1 MAESKKVQKE
11 EENLDRPRYSD
22 AELEEFKQIILEKL
36 DKAMKDY
43 EQLKQSIQYL
53 DGNDIQDT
61 SPTFKMFE
69 EGASNLSEEETG
81 KLAERQ
87 EKFIKHLKDALIRI
101 ENKTYG
107 ICRETGRLIPKD
119 RLRAVPHATLS
130 IDAKKTEKV
139 KKPFIAPEK

>member
-1 MAESKKVQKE
+1 MAESKKVTKE

-69 EGASNLSEEETG
+69 EGASNLSKEETG

-87 EKFIKHLKDALIRI
+87 EKFIKHLK
-101 ENKTYG
+101 E
-107 ICRETGRLIPKD
+107 
-119 RLRAVPHATLS
+119 RANQS
-130 IDAKKTEKV
+130 
-139 KKPFIAPEK
+139 

>member
-1 MAESKKVQKE
+1 MADIRKNQQE

-36 DKAMKDY
+36 DKAMRDY
-43 EQLKQSIQYL
+43 DQLKKSIQYL

-69 EGASNLSEEETG
+69 EGASNLSKEETG

-130 IDAKKTEKV
+130 VDAKVNEK
-139 KKPFIAPEK
+139 KRKPLL

>member
-1 MAESKKVQKE
+1 MADIKKNQQE

-36 DKAMKDY
+36 DKAMRDY
-43 EQLKQSIQYL
+43 DQLKKSIQYL

-69 EGASNLSEEETG
+69 EGASNLSKEETG

-130 IDAKKTEKV
+130 VDAKVNEK
-139 KKPFIAPEK
+139 KRKPLL